1 MHSHTIIL
9 AALSAGALSVSLTAK
24 DFTNSANQPN
34 VKCTG
39 ANNGM
44 DVGIDYVTCPAK
56 QPDCNCHLYEPPN
69 GSYVWID
76 YFDVYAF
83 ALYGIDVFSDTN
95 CQNLLTTVLP
105 STTIMKDWGCE
116 GCSDSFSDCV
126 FMGEDVQWGS
136 VRVGDPYSWPGV
148 SGSDG

>member
-39 ANNGM
+39 ANNGESALGIETFLVLSNADSEHEGM

-56 QPDCNCHLYEPPN
+56 QPDCNCHLYGTYLWNPE
-69 GSYVWID
+69 
-76 YFDVYAF
+76 
-83 ALYGIDVFSDTN
+83 ALERGMLTPLFSTRASQWQLRLDRLFRRL
-95 CQNLLTTVLP
+95 CF
-105 STTIMKDWGCE
+105 
-116 GCSDSFSDCV
+116 CSI
-126 FMGEDVQWGS
+126 
-136 VRVGDPYSWPGV
+136 RH
-148 SGSDG
+148 